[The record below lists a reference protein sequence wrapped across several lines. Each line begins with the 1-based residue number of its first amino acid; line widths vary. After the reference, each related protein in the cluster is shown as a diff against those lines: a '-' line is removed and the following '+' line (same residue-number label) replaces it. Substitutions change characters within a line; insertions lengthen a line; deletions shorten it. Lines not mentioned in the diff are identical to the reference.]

1 MAMNAELDLSPIIP
15 YLLKSTYGVIFLC
28 ILGFFASIIFGI
40 YLLIKSGLLTSI
52 RELHE
57 FKSSKIDAH
66 IKTQKELLNDPDFSG
81 CKDEIAYNLKLT
93 KLEKLLNFKH
103 HDLDLLL
110 YILSCRNNKLAISY
124 YESSKGY
131 LDKDQVTKSYKL
143 KDGWRTKFA
152 TSLYNIGTII
162 YFSICIGSFYPV
174 AFVIFYSALIK
185 GESLKNLHASFFVSQ
200 FFLFV
205 ICLILALFI
214 LTPMVKPWQAKQFL
228 ELEKISSTE

>member
-28 ILGFFASIIFGI
+28 VLVFFASIIFGV

-66 IKTQKELLNDPDFSG
+66 IKTQKELLIDPDFSG
-81 CKDEIAYNLKLT
+81 CKDEIAYNLKLA
-93 KLEKLLNFKH
+93 KLEKLLNYKH

-110 YILSCRNNKLAISY
+110 YILSCKNNKLAIFY
-124 YESSKGY
+124 YESSKRY
-131 LDKDQVTKSYKL
+131 LEKDELSKKFKL
-143 KDGWRTKFA
+143 KKYCKKWLINTLNVVA
-152 TSLYNIGTII
+152 TILYFG
-162 YFSICIGSFYPV
+162 ICIGSLYPI
-174 AFVIFYSALIK
+174 AFVYYSYLMK
-185 GESLKNLHASFFVSQ
+185 GESIKNIPSSFFLSQ

-205 ICLILALFI
+205 ICVILALMI
-214 LTPMVKPWQAKQFL
+214 LTPLVRPWKAQKFL